1 MEEEDTMRSTKRQA
15 MLVTAGLVIATGAM
29 PGIAL
34 ADTDLHVCTW
44 LTKSVGGAVGSV
56 SAAPGAVLGPNNG
69 GLPGGDKGPYPIYFT
84 TSDGLLLAVT
94 SGNSSCA

>member
-1 MEEEDTMRSTKRQA
+1 MRTLKRRFI
-15 MLVTAGLVIATGAM
+15 VTLAIASIGTASL
-29 PGIAL
+29 PGVVL

-44 LTKSVGGAVGSV
+44 LTQSVGAAVGSI

-84 TSDGLLLAVT
+84 TSDGLRLAVA